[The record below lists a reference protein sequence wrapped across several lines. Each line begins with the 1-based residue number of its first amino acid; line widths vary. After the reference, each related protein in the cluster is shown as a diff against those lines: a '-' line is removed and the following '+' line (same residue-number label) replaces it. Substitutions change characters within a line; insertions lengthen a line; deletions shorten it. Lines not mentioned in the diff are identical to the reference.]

1 MVDSHSH
8 SKLSHDGKVKME
20 ELRNRAEEL
29 GMTYFAITEHLD
41 RDYKF
46 GVKEKFVRQLNLPKY
61 KLVYKFL
68 KEKYKQSPM
77 YFAFGVEAGFCP
89 KAVPI
94 YERELKH
101 YNFDVI
107 INSIHT
113 VDGGDAY
120 FSSFFRNKNQVDIYN
135 RYLELLIESLDVPYP
150 YNLIGH
156 IGYITRYAPY
166 ENPSLWQPE
175 YQEKID
181 ILLKKIIEKDKTIEI
196 NTHIRDNTLQFLP
209 EIPILQRYYDLGGRK
224 IVFSSD
230 AHRLEEVGSRY
241 DLVLEEMK
249 KIGFTHW
256 TVYKKQ
262 QPFEVPFE

>member
-1 MVDSHSH
+1 
-8 SKLSHDGKVKME
+8 
-20 ELRNRAEEL
+20 
-29 GMTYFAITEHLD
+29 
-41 RDYKF
+41 
-46 GVKEKFVRQLNLPKY
+46 
-61 KLVYKFL
+61 
-68 KEKYKQSPM
+68 
-77 YFAFGVEAGFCP
+77 
-89 KAVPI
+89 
-94 YERELKH
+94 
-101 YNFDVI
+101 
-107 INSIHT
+107 
-113 VDGGDAY
+113 
-120 FSSFFRNKNQVDIYN
+120 
-135 RYLELLIESLDVPYP
+135 
-150 YNLIGH
+150 
-156 IGYITRYAPY
+156 
-166 ENPSLWQPE
+166 WQPE